1 MEEVKRIFKPEFINR
16 IDEII
21 VFRALSQDDM
31 KKIVTLLTGQLAAR
45 MKEEMNVILTVTDQV
60 KKHIALKGA
69 DKKFGARPL
78 KRAIQTMLEDKLAEA
93 VLDGRIKE
101 NDKVKVSL
109 KNNEIEITIQE

>member
-1 MEEVKRIFKPEFINR
+1 M
-16 IDEII
+16 
-21 VFRALSQDDM
+21 
-31 KKIVTLLTGQLAAR
+31 
-45 MKEEMNVILTVTDQV
+45 ILTVTDQV

-109 KNNEIEITIQE
+109 KNNEIEITVQE